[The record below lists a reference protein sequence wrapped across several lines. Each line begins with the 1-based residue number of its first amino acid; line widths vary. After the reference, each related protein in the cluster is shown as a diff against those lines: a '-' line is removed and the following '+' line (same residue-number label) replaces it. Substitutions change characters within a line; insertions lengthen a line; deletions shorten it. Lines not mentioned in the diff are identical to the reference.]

1 MQFVGERYL
10 GKINKSG
17 LQQRA
22 RIFLITKKVKNAKKL
37 KMINYKHNLSLGERI
52 NEGQFEGLFTDDIR
66 PLITDFERGVTT
78 QLVEIHKTNSLE
90 SVAKSWGVELAEGVQ
105 EALMCSVQQAE
116 YSKEVDQNNLINKAY
131 FMLEDKFHQSAFINF
146 CDILKIDS
154 TTITDEPCIIK
165 QADYYE
171 LTAMG
176 FYYDNQESPY
186 AMSFVVSEK
195 RVD

>member
-22 RIFLITKKVKNAKKL
+22 RIFLITRKVKNIKRR
-37 KMINYKHNLSLGERI
+37 KMINYKYNLSLGERI
-52 NEGQFEGLFTDDIR
+52 NEGQFECLFTDDAR
-66 PLITDFERGVTT
+66 PLITDFERGVIT

-90 SVAKSWGVELAEGVQ
+90 TVAKSWGAELAVGIQ
-105 EALMCSVQQAE
+105 EALKCSSQQTE
-116 YSKEVDQNNLINKAY
+116 YSKDNGQNNLINKAY
-131 FMLEDKFHQSAFINF
+131 FMLEDKFHQSAFSNF

-154 TTITDEPCIIK
+154 TTITDEPCVIK

-176 FYYDNQESPY
+176 FYYDYQESPY
-186 AMSFVVSEK
+186 AVSFIVSEK
-195 RVD
+195 E